1 MDKRIDLINKIVEK
15 KKNYNRKTQLG
26 LSEHK
31 FSHIVRDTADTLN
44 YELPYIYL
52 KLLEITDGIDHNGI
66 VLYASET
73 AEING
78 RPDRQIEGITEAN
91 KLWRE
96 GDNQNIFV
104 FAESGDYL
112 YVHNLENNQFQ
123 VVDRITQDEI
133 CTFDTFEKLLVT
145 VLKNMLDVY
154 DY

>member
-1 MDKRIDLINKIVEK
+1 MDKISDLINQIREK
-15 KKNYNRKTQLG
+15 KKNYNRQTQLG

-31 FSHIVRDTADTLN
+31 FSHLVKNTADILN

-66 VLYASET
+66 VIYASET
-73 AEING
+73 ADING
-78 RPDRQIEGITEAN
+78 RPDRQIEGVIKAN

-96 GDNQNIFV
+96 GENENIFV

-112 YVHNLENNQFQ
+112 YIHNLKNSQFQ

-133 CTFDTFEKLLVT
+133 CTFDTLDKLLIT
-145 VLKNMLDVY
+145 GLENMLDIY